1 MKNFLKEL
9 IITLLLIVAI
19 VLILTVL
26 FYDSIPINKVVPNRV
41 TYTVPETLQE
51 ELDKN
56 VEDEQEILVTYKVEE
71 KDLDVYEENN
81 SYNPGNDDPFGEYKS
96 NSTPTTN
103 VGGSNGGSSNNNGS
117 ETGNQANGS
126 SDTGKNTT
134 KPVVNK

>member
-81 SYNPGNDDPFGEYKS
+81 SYNPGNDDPLGEYKS